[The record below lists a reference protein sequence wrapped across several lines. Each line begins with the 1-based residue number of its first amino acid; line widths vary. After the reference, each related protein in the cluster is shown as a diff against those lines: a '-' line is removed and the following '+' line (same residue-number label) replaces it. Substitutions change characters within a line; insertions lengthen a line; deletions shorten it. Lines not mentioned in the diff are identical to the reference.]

1 MATEKRT
8 IMIDVAISTKGEAT
22 VDKQLD
28 KVDDG
33 LKDIKKSADKASTSM
48 KAGFTASANAAALIP
63 GPIGVAAT
71 AMTGLTGATST
82 FVGALKTVKG
92 ALIATGVG
100 AFVVLVGT
108 LIAYFT
114 ETEKG
119 AQKLRTI
126 MAGLGGVIRTVADAM
141 MSLDF
146 RNLTT
151 NIKENTQAAIA
162 NAKALNAVEEA
173 EGDLTVKRAEANKEI
188 TRARLIADDLTKS
201 TEERI
206 EAVKRAGEIEKQV
219 AAEELTIQR
228 QRLAAMESNLNMKKD
243 ASEEERDL
251 VDQAKVRL
259 ADLERETLMR
269 EKRLGSEVQSLKNE
283 QAAKDKERD
292 AARLEAQKERDAAE
306 VEAAKKKAAE
316 IEEAL
321 KAQYANELR
330 LAQEAADGKL
340 TSDEYLAERRAKTA
354 EEQLELEIERA
365 LRAEDEKFNAVMEAL
380 FAQDASKA
388 EYMEAQ
394 RLYEEEQMAI
404 ENELRYAFDQE
415 KLAQAQATADEEAR
429 INKEKN
435 DKIAAQEYKLVQD
448 KINAASRAGSA
459 LGAISNLI
467 EQQQGEA
474 TAASKAFAMAQVL
487 IDTATSITAAISAAT
502 QATAQT
508 PAGVMTPVILAT
520 MIATMVGSVV
530 GAIASATSIL
540 DSVPGGGSA
549 SGAVAGVASATSA
562 PSVQPVTTN
571 TTQLNNTEQAELQPI
586 QAYVVETAITGSQG
600 NVTQIESQATFGG
613 G

>member
-22 VDKQLD
+22 VDKQLG

-71 AMTGLTGATST
+71 AMTGLTGATTT
-82 FVGALKTVKG
+82 FASALKGVKG
-92 ALIATGVG
+92 ILISTGIG

-108 LIAYFT
+108 LITYFT

-206 EAVKRAGEIEKQV
+206 EAVKRAGDIEKQV
-219 AAEELTIQR
+219 AAEELDIQR
-228 QRLAAMESNLNMKKD
+228 QRVAAMQSNLKTKKD

-251 VDQAKVRL
+251 VDQALVRL

-283 QAAKDKERD
+283 QAARDKERD

-306 VEAAKKKAAE
+306 VEAAKKKAEELQAIADAE
-316 IEEAL
+316 FKIAEQRI
-321 KAQYANELR
+321 KNE
-330 LAQEAADGKL
+330 Q
-340 TSDEYLAERRAKTA
+340 TIDEFIAERKARTA
-354 EEQLELEIERA
+354 EEQLALDIERA
-365 LRAEDEKFNAVMEAL
+365 LQA
-380 FAQDASKA
+380 
-388 EYMEAQ
+388 
-394 RLYEEEQMAI
+394 EEEKYAAVVAAMSQQQASIDEMEEARFLHEQERMAI

-435 DKIAAQEYKLVQD
+435 DKIAAQERELRDAKVG
-448 KINAASRAGSA
+448 AARASAGA

-474 TAASKAFAMAQVL
+474 TAASKAFAIAQVL
-487 IDTATSITAAISAAT
+487 IDTATSISSAIAGATAAAAST
-502 QATAQT
+502 PSPATPFLLVT
-508 PAGVMTPVILAT
+508 Y
-520 MIATMVGSVV
+520 IASMVGSVV

>member
-8 IMIDVAISTKGEAT
+8 ILIEVEVGKNQNIENLE
-22 VDKQLD
+22 KQLEEIGLSLKNMRKQSD
-28 KVDDG
+28 KT
-33 LKDIKKSADKASTSM
+33 SNSM
-48 KAGFTASANAAALIP
+48 KAGFKASADAASLIP
-63 GPIGVAAT
+63 GPIGTAAT
-71 AMTGLTGATST
+71 AMQGLTGATGTFAGAMKGLKGILIST
-82 FVGALKTVKG
+82 GIGAL
-92 ALIATGVG
+92 
-100 AFVVLVGT
+100 VVAIGT

-126 MAGLGGVIRTVADAM
+126 MAGLGAVVRTVADAM
-141 MSLDF
+141 MSFDF
-146 RNLTT
+146 SNITT
-151 NIKENTQAAIA
+151 DIKENTQAAIA

-173 EGDLTVKRAEANKEI
+173 EGELTVKRAEANKEI

-206 EAVKRAGEIEKQV
+206 EAVKRAGDIEKQV

-269 EKRLGSEVQSLKNE
+269 EKRLGSEVNSLKNE

-292 AARLEAQKERDAAE
+292 AARLEAIKERDAAE

-340 TSDEYLAERRAKTA
+340 RSDDYLAERRARTA
-354 EEQLELEIERA
+354 EEQLQLEIERA
-365 LRAEDEKFNAVMEAL
+365 LRAETEKFNAVMEAL
-380 FAQDASKA
+380 FAQDATKA
-388 EYMEAQ
+388 EYKEAQ
-394 RLYEEEQMAI
+394 HLYEQEQLAI

-415 KLAQAQATADEEAR
+415 KLAQAKTVADEEAR

-435 DKIAAQEYKLVQD
+435 DKIKAQERELREAKVG
-448 KINAASRAGSA
+448 AARATAGA
-459 LGAISNLI
+459 LGQISALI
-467 EQQQGEA
+467 EQQEGEA
-474 TAASKAFAMAQVL
+474 TAASKAFAVAQVL
-487 IDTATSITAAISAAT
+487 IDTATSISAAIAGASAA
-502 QATAQT
+502 ASAGG
-508 PAGVMTPVILAT
+508 PAAPFLLVTY
-520 MIATMVGSVV
+520 IATMVGSVV

>member
-33 LKDIKKSADKASTSM
+33 LKDIKNSADKASTSM

-206 EAVKRAGEIEKQV
+206 EAVKRAGDIEKQV
-219 AAEELTIQR
+219 AAEELDIQR
-228 QRLAAMESNLNMKKD
+228 QRVAAMQSNLKTKKD

-251 VDQAKVRL
+251 VDQALVRL

-292 AARLEAQKERDAAE
+292 AARLEAIKERDAAE
-306 VEAAKKKAAE
+306 VEAAKKKAEELQAIADAE
-316 IEEAL
+316 FKIAEQRI
-321 KAQYANELR
+321 KNE
-330 LAQEAADGKL
+330 Q
-340 TSDEYLAERRAKTA
+340 TIDEFIAERKARTA
-354 EEQLELEIERA
+354 EEQLALDIERA
-365 LRAEDEKFNAVMEAL
+365 LQA
-380 FAQDASKA
+380 
-388 EYMEAQ
+388 
-394 RLYEEEQMAI
+394 EEEKYAAVVAAMSQQQASIDEMEEARFLHEQERMAI

-586 QAYVVETAITGSQG
+586 QAYVVETAITGSQS

>member
-28 KVDDG
+28 KVDGG
-33 LKDIKKSADKASTSM
+33 LKDIKKSADKASNSM
-48 KAGFTASANAAALIP
+48 KAGFKASADAASLIP

-82 FVGALKTVKG
+82 FTAALKTVKG

-100 AFVVLVGT
+100 AFVVVVGT

-126 MAGLGGVIRTVADAM
+126 MAGLGAVVRTVADAM

-151 NIKENTQAAIA
+151 NINENTKAAIA

-173 EGDLTVKRAEANKEI
+173 EGELTVKRAEANKEI
-188 TRARLIADDLTKS
+188 TRARLIADDLTRS

-206 EAVKRAGEIEKQV
+206 EAVKRAGDIEKQV
-219 AAEELTIQR
+219 AAEEMTIQR

-251 VDQAKVRL
+251 LEQAQVRL

-269 EKRLGSEVQSLKNE
+269 EKRLGTEVQSLKNE
-283 QAAKDKERD
+283 QAAKDKEAD
-292 AARLEAQKERDAAE
+292 AARLEAIKERDAAE

-340 TSDEYLAERRAKTA
+340 RSDDYLAERRAKTA
-354 EEQLELEIERA
+354 EQQLELEIERA

-380 FAQDASKA
+380 FAQDATKE
-388 EYMEAQ
+388 EYIEAQ
-394 RLYEEEQMAI
+394 RLYEQEQMAI
-404 ENELRYAFDQE
+404 ENDLRYAFDQE
-415 KLAQAQATADEEAR
+415 KLAQAKTVADEEAR

-435 DKIAAQEYKLVQD
+435 DKIKAQERELREAKVG
-448 KINAASRAGSA
+448 AARATAGA
-459 LGAISNLI
+459 LGQISALI
-467 EQQQGEA
+467 EQQEGEA
-474 TAASKAFAMAQVL
+474 TAASKAFAVAQVL
-487 IDTATSITAAISAAT
+487 IDTATSISAAIAGASAA
-502 QATAQT
+502 ASAGG
-508 PAGVMTPVILAT
+508 PAAPFLLVTY
-520 MIATMVGSVV
+520 IATMVGSVV

-571 TTQLNNTEQAELQPI
+571 TTQLNNTEQAELMPI

>member
-48 KAGFTASANAAALIP
+48 KAGFTASANAASLIP

-71 AMTGLTGATST
+71 AMSGLTSATAT
-82 FVGALKTVKG
+82 FGTALKGIKG
-92 ALIATGVG
+92 ILISTGIG

-108 LIAYFT
+108 LITYFT

-126 MAGLGGVIRTVADAM
+126 MAGVGAVFRSVADAM

-151 NIKENTQAAIA
+151 NINENTKAAIA

-173 EGDLTVKRAEANKEI
+173 EGELTIKRAQANRAI
-188 TRARLIADDLTKS
+188 TEARLLADDLTKS

-206 EAVKRAGEIEKQV
+206 HQIYLAGVIEKRV
-219 AAEELTIQR
+219 AEEELEIQR
-228 QRLAAMESNLNMKKD
+228 QRVAAMQSNVNMKKD

-251 VDQAKVRL
+251 LERAQVRL
-259 ADLERETLMR
+259 IELQNDTLKR

-283 QAAKDKERD
+283 QASKDKERD

-306 VEAAKKKAAE
+306 VEAAKKKAEDEKKRADE
-316 IEEAL
+316 L
-321 KAQYANELR
+321 LR
-330 LAQEAADGKL
+330 LAKEAADRQQ
-340 TSDEYLAERRAKTA
+340 TIEEYVAERRARTA
-354 EEQLELEIERA
+354 EEQLELDIERA
-365 LRAEDEKFNAVMEAL
+365 LKAEEEKFKAVMAALELQGATEAE
-380 FAQDASKA
+380 KK
-388 EYMEAQ
+388 EAT
-394 RLYEEEQMAI
+394 LLMLEEQMAI

-415 KLAQAQATADEEAR
+415 KLAQAKTTADEEAR

-571 TTQLNNTEQAELQPI
+571 TTQLNNTEQAELMPI

>member
-100 AFVVLVGT
+100 AFVVIVGT

-173 EGDLTVKRAEANKEI
+173 EGELTIKRAQANRAI
-188 TRARLIADDLTKS
+188 TEARLLADDLTKS

-206 EAVKRAGEIEKQV
+206 HQIYLAGVIEKRV
-219 AAEELTIQR
+219 AEEELEIQR
-228 QRLAAMESNLNMKKD
+228 QRVAAMQSNVNMKKD

-251 VDQAKVRL
+251 LEQAQVRL
-259 ADLERETLMR
+259 IELQNDTLKR

-435 DKIAAQEYKLVQD
+435 EKIKAQERELRDAKVG
-448 KINAASRAGSA
+448 AARASASA
-459 LGAISNLI
+459 LGAIGNLI

-474 TAASKAFAMAQVL
+474 TAASKSFAIAQVL
-487 IDTATSITAAISAAT
+487 IDTATSISSAIAGATKAASQKGAAAPFLLLT
-502 QATAQT
+502 Y
-508 PAGVMTPVILAT
+508 
-520 MIATMVGSVV
+520 IASMVGSVV